1 MSRAAFILLAVTFVL
16 FAGKLSALTPEEAA
30 QHIGKEGAVD
40 GLAVE
45 VSEANGNVFVN
56 LGAKYPDQLFTG
68 FVSKDDVAAVG
79 LDYLKS
85 MAGKPVSIVG
95 RIVKMKGKP
104 QIQITKKEQIILTV
118 QPK

>member
-1 MSRAAFILLAVTFVL
+1 MSRTAFILLAASLLL
-16 FAGKLSALTPEEAA
+16 FANSLSALTPEEAA

-40 GLAVE
+40 GIAVE

-56 LGAKYPDQLFTG
+56 LGAKFPDHHFTG

-95 RIVKMKGKP
+95 RITKVKGRP

-118 QPK
+118 QP